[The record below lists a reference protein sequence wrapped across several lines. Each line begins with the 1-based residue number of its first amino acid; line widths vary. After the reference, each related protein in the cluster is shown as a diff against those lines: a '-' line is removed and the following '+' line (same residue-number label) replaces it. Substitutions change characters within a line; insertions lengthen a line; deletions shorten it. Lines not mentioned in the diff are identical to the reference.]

1 VCCAFRYKCI
11 IFVRPAVVYSAE
23 AEPIME
29 MDFASVVYTSVMMM
43 MHVKIAKSRFQS
55 QQTVPLIHGYPAIG
69 TFKIKQQKILNQAPE
84 YVQTA
89 CGSFILDHALLS
101 ALPVCKRAAFQAF
114 REMSDNER
122 TDLTTVS
129 VKSQCVNAVV
139 MWYSK
144 NGPEFFATRS
154 VA

>member
-1 VCCAFRYKCI
+1 MCCAVRYKCI
-11 IFVRPAVVYSAE
+11 IFVKPAVVLSAE

-29 MDFASVVYTSVMMM
+29 MDFASVVLHQCDDDACQDCEISSSVTTDSSTDSWISC
-43 MHVKIAKSRFQS
+43 HWNVQDK
-55 QQTVPLIHGYPAIG
+55 T
-69 TFKIKQQKILNQAPE
+69 TKILNQAPE

-144 NGPEFFATRS
+144 NRPEFFATRS